1 MSEKNFNLLIL
12 LSLKSICSFKKC
24 YIMKHKTIL
33 LLASLFVV
41 GIACKQFDR
50 EFSVNTNIDY
60 CEAQALRTLAIV
72 PQKEVFLTRS
82 MEMMLIGISPVP
94 VHGLQVSGLVFF
106 GIYMRIQ
113 RIICGKLQLKTILK
127 RFFL

>member
-1 MSEKNFNLLIL
+1 
-12 LSLKSICSFKKC
+12 
-24 YIMKHKTIL
+24 MKHKTIL

-72 PQKEVFLTRS
+72 PSGSGGGIPNSIDGDDVNC
-82 MEMMLIGISPVP
+82 ISPVP

>member
-1 MSEKNFNLLIL
+1 
-12 LSLKSICSFKKC
+12 
-24 YIMKHKTIL
+24 MKHKTIL

-50 EFSVNTNIDY
+50 EFSVIPILIIVRPRLY
-60 CEAQALRTLAIV
+60 VHWPLFLLA
-72 PQKEVFLTRS
+72 QKEVFLTRS